1 MNKLIKERK
10 EATSR
15 VEDKVQEMGSS
26 VKENIKSKNF
36 KTQNK
41 LVSLELYED
50 TKSTNNRYRGSRN
63 FPDQIYKK

>member
-26 VKENIKSKNF
+26 VKENIKSK
-36 KTQNK
+36 K
-41 LVSLELYED
+41 
-50 TKSTNNRYRGSRN
+50 
-63 FPDQIYKK
+63 FPDRSGALWKKQT